1 MSSAE
6 NQVQG
11 CIVDALSTMALEV
24 NIEDGR
30 IKEQNFDTYKM
41 ARMPISPVVDVHFLN
56 TTDNPTGLGE
66 PAFPPAAPA
75 ICNAIYAATKE
86 RVRTLPITRQGFS
99 IA

>member
-1 MSSAE
+1 MASAE

-24 NIEDGR
+24 TMENGR
-30 IKEQNFDTYKM
+30 IEQQNFDTYKL
-41 ARMPISPVVDVHFLN
+41 ARMPVAPVVDVHFLD
-56 TTDNPTGLGE
+56 TTDSPTGLGE

-75 ICNAIYAATKE
+75 ICNAIYAATKT
-86 RVRTLPITRQGFS
+86 RIRTLPITRQGFS